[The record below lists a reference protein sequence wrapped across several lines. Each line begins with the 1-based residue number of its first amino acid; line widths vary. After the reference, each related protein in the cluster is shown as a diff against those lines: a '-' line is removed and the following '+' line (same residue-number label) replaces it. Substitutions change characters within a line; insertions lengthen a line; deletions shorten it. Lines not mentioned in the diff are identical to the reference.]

1 MQKVVVFMDFANINR
16 AAHDQRIHI
25 DYIHL
30 LNEYLANQDEGRALQ
45 AASAYVPIDPRN
57 EHGHDAYIKTLWEAG
72 FVVKSKV
79 GTIAGDTYKC
89 NLDVEMV
96 MDIMKSIY
104 EIKPD
109 ILVLASGDVDF
120 VPMIL
125 ELRNSGIYVEVA
137 GFTNNTS
144 SLLRERAN
152 SFINLDVYYDEY
164 YSNNNA
170 QDAEDNSD
178 DQEVEND
185 SNDQETENHEDCQ
198 ENATMFKLPGQ
209 Q

>member
-1 MQKVVVFMDFANINR
+1 MQKVVVFMDFANIEGATR
-16 AAHDQRIHI
+16 DQRIRI
-25 DYIHL
+25 DYTHL
-30 LNEYLANQDEGRALQ
+30 LNEYLVNQNEGRALQ

-57 EHGHDAYIKTLWEAG
+57 EHGRDALIKRLWKAG
-72 FVVKSKV
+72 FVVKSKI
-79 GTIAGDTYKC
+79 GTPARDTYKC

-109 ILVLASGDVDF
+109 ILVLISGDVDF

-137 GFTNNTS
+137 GFTNTTS

-152 SFINLDVYYDEY
+152 SFIDLGVYYDEY
-164 YSNNNA
+164 YGN
-170 QDAEDNSD
+170 DNST
-178 DQEVEND
+178 QVVEND
-185 SNDQETENHEDCQ
+185 SDNQEDDNQDTENHEGCQ
-198 ENATMFKLPGQ
+198 NNEIKFKLPGQ